1 MVDIEAMLQR
11 LNPNAEEYVPST
23 VQHRPTAIVRT
34 IPSRY
39 ASSKRNSMKKPQKV
53 PACAERWRRQP
64 RTSQISTEESIK
76 RTVYVS
82 DIDQQVTEEQLA
94 TLFLSCG
101 QVVDCRICGDPNSIL
116 RFAFVEFTNEEGAKK
131 ALTVAGTMLGYY
143 PLRVL
148 PSKTAILPV
157 NPNYLPKSQG
167 EKEMCART
175 IYCTNID
182 KKVAHSDVKLFFES
196 LCGEVS
202 RLRLLGDSQH
212 STRIAFVEFVMAE
225 SAMAA
230 LNCSGAILGSLPI
243 RVSPSKTPLRPKG
256 PLAWVSFSA
265 LNVGVAQAQIRQNSA
280 ASDSFVTTADLAA
293 MAELIVNKPTLST
306 MPLSLPNRIL
316 MGPGPATPHPRVLA
330 AASLPL
336 VGHMHPEFLT
346 VMDEVKSWLQYTFQ
360 TQNPFTIAV
369 SGSGHAAM
377 EAAVA
382 SVVEPGDVV
391 LVGVNGIWG
400 ERMTILAARYGADV
414 RKMEAAPGKVFSVA
428 DVEKALADNPGVKV
442 VFVVHG
448 ESSTGT
454 LQPLEGLGELCHK
467 NGALLFVDAVC
478 TLGGIPLHVDAWGV
492 DVIYSGSQKCL
503 SAPVAPSPLSLSE
516 RARAKL
522 ANRSTPVQSYYFD
535 MNLVGEYWGV
545 DRQPRKYHH
554 TGLVTNVN
562 AMREALAMLAEE
574 GLENVWQRHRSQA
587 ELLWAGLQELGLELF
602 VEDHGSRLPTVTTVK
617 VPEGVEWTKVTGHLM
632 SKFNLEI
639 AGGLGP
645 TVGKVW
651 RIGLMG
657 NNARPANVA
666 LLLEALKD
674 ALEHAG
680 FTPKKA

>member
-1 MVDIEAMLQR
+1 SALSFMQSFQGYSAEQIASLYQQYHALSAYAAVLHQPYLGTITSFGDSCQNATSELQSDVNQQNMMDIEAMLQR

-39 ASSKRNSMKKPQKV
+39 ASFKRNSMQKPQKV

-101 QVVDCRICGDPNSIL
+101 QVIDCRICGDPNSIL

-256 PLAWVSFSA
+256 PRHHL
-265 LNVGVAQAQIRQNSA
+265 LR
-280 ASDSFVTTADLAA
+280 
-293 MAELIVNKPTLST
+293 
-306 MPLSLPNRIL
+306 
-316 MGPGPATPHPRVLA
+316 PGPATPHPRVLA

-346 VMDEVKSWLQYTFQ
+346 VMDEVKTWLQYTFQ

-400 ERMTILAARYGADV
+400 ERMMILAARYGADV
-414 RKMEAAPGKVFSVA
+414 RKMEAEPGKVFSAA

-522 ANRSTPVQSYYFD
+522 ANRSTPVS
-535 MNLVGEYWGV
+535 
-545 DRQPRKYHH
+545 
-554 TGLVTNVN
+554 
-562 AMREALAMLAEE
+562 
-574 GLENVWQRHRSQA
+574 
-587 ELLWAGLQELGLELF
+587 LG
-602 VEDHGSRLPTVTTVK
+602 
-617 VPEGVEWTKVTGHLM
+617 
-632 SKFNLEI
+632 
-639 AGGLGP
+639 
-645 TVGKVW
+645 
-651 RIGLMG
+651 
-657 NNARPANVA
+657 
-666 LLLEALKD
+666 
-674 ALEHAG
+674 
-680 FTPKKA
+680 